1 MEGIEKEIF
10 EKISAFN
17 YKYSFEIDKAENNID
32 YEKFNNYGKK
42 SIVLL
47 ETKIM
52 NSL

>member
-17 YKYSFEIDKAENNID
+17 YKYSFKINKSLNNFD

-42 SIVLL
+42 SIILL
-47 ETKIM
+47 EI
-52 NSL
+52 